1 MLAQI
6 EITPYH
12 WAGFIVLVLVFL
24 ALDLGVFHRK
34 AHVVKPKEAGM
45 WVAVWVTLAL
55 LFALGLY
62 YFEGKDVALTF
73 IAVPAIRLLTG
84 EPRQTAMRRLGQR
97 WRPIGW
103 TALLVMVATGAPLAS
118 HVLPDSG
125 EGAKAVFTVKMCL
138 FIALLVFAYLHDF
151 VLGPRVAKEIR
162 EGRPPVSRPRLVIV
176 GWVSFTLTVTIP
188 ILGVVLAQIV

>member
-1 MLAQI
+1 MPHWL
-6 EITPYH
+6 EITLV
-12 WAGFIVLVLVFL
+12 VLHVLG
-24 ALDLGVFHRK
+24 AT
-34 AHVVKPKEAGM
+34 
-45 WVAVWVTLAL
+45 VWVGGT
-55 LFALGLY
+55 
-62 YFEGKDVALTF
+62 VALTF

-103 TALLVMVATGAPLAS
+103 TALLVMVATGVPLAS

-125 EGAKAVFTVKMCL
+125 GAAEAVFAVKMCL

-188 ILGVVLAQIV
+188 ILGVVLAEIV